1 MKRCGVD
8 ELIQP
13 LPIKGLE
20 GVCHHFIKKMIIM
33 NCDTAKQINM
43 VDFLIKLGYQ
53 AQKTTNTD
61 VWFCSPLREEKTAS
75 FKVNKLK
82 NVWYDFGEGCGGSII
97 DFVMKLKQCN
107 TKEALSY
114 LTTSSFSFDQ
124 HKTIETNKE
133 EYLVLK
139 TQEIKNEFLI
149 SYLNSRKINIEIA
162 RQYCKEVY
170 YKFSKPN
177 TYYGIGFKNDSGGYE
192 IRNKFFKGC
201 LGKKDVTTVIN
212 NSETVCVF
220 ESWSDF
226 ISYLC
231 LHEIGINESY
241 IILNSTIL
249 VTKAISKLKEYS
261 TIKVF
266 FDNDNA
272 GTKAFEKIKNT
283 VLIKVVDMRT
293 LYQNYKD
300 LNEYLMKR

>member
-1 MKRCGVD
+1 
-8 ELIQP
+8 
-13 LPIKGLE
+13 
-20 GVCHHFIKKMIIM
+20 M
-33 NCDTAKQINM
+33 NCKTAKQINM
-43 VDFLIKLGYQ
+43 VDFLTRLGYRP
-53 AQKTTNTD
+53 QKTNNND
-61 VWFCSPLREEKTAS
+61 IWFLSPLRKEKTAS
-75 FKVNKLK
+75 FKINKLK
-82 NVWYDFGEGCGGSII
+82 NVWYDFGEGCGGTII
-97 DFVMKLKQCN
+97 DFVMKLKRCN

-114 LTTSSFSFDQ
+114 LATSSFSFDQ
-124 HKTIETNKE
+124 HKPIKTNKE
-133 EYLVLK
+133 KCLVLK
-139 TQEIKNEFLI
+139 TQEIQNYFLI
-149 SYLNSRKINIEIA
+149 TYLSSRKLNIEIA

-201 LGKKDVTTVIN
+201 LGKKDIVTIDN
-212 NSETVCVF
+212 NTDSVCVF

-226 ISYLC
+226 ISYLS
-231 LHEIGINESY
+231 LQEKEINESY
-241 IILNSTIL
+241 VILNSTSLI
-249 VTKAISKLKEYS
+249 TKAISKLIEYS